1 MEWTNGDTSV
11 LAIYVAQT
19 RSGVT
24 WCARFFYKIHVEE
37 TEGTYD
43 ENKWK
48 KLFKEAVIK
57 SFPLFFDGKSVVGKP
72 NLDAEK
78 VDWNQFYSHCFKL
91 TKPRPDIFK
100 RNEE

>member
-11 LAIYVAQT
+11 LVMYVAQT

-24 WCARFFYKIHVEE
+24 WCARFFYKAHVEE
-37 TEGTYD
+37 SEGTYD
-43 ENKWK
+43 EKKWK
-48 KLFKEAVIK
+48 DLFREAVIK
-57 SFPLFFDGKSVVGKP
+57 SFPKFFDGKSIVGKP

-78 VDWNQFYSHCFKL
+78 IDWNQFYAHCFEL

-100 RNEE
+100 SNEK